1 MSKEIID
8 SLLPED
14 IEQLETAIKSY
25 YEYNTEYNSIKK
37 DKDVF
42 NTLIKEILKKN
53 NLTKFST
60 EEGLNASLTITNKPV
75 YNELGLIEYLKQF
88 NIPDLIKTK
97 EYIDMDVLED
107 CIYHGQIDAANLA
120 PYKEDKL
127 TETLRVSK
135 SKLLKG

>member
-1 MSKEIID
+1 MNKDIESVP
-8 SLLPED
+8 LED
-14 IEQLETAIKSY
+14 IEQLTTAIKSY
-25 YEYNTEYNSIKK
+25 YEYNSEYNSIKK

-42 NTLIKEILKKN
+42 NTLIKDILKRN
-53 NLTKFST
+53 NLSKFST
-60 EEGLNASLTITNKPV
+60 DDGLNASLSVTNKPI

-120 PYKEDKL
+120 PYKEDKI

>member
-8 SLLPED
+8 SLSPED

>member
-8 SLLPED
+8 SLPPED

-120 PYKEDKL
+120 PYKEDKI

>member
-8 SLLPED
+8 SLSPED

-75 YNELGLIEYLKQF
+75 YNEIGLIEYLKQF

>member
-8 SLLPED
+8 SLSPED

-120 PYKEDKL
+120 PYKEDKI

>member
-8 SLLPED
+8 SLPPED

-60 EEGLNASLTITNKPV
+60 DEGLNASLTVTNKPV

-120 PYKEDKL
+120 PYKEDKI

>member
-8 SLLPED
+8 SLPPED

-25 YEYNTEYNSIKK
+25 YEYNTEYNAIKK